1 MKERC
6 LNNGNKKEASFF
18 PISLSLS
25 NSSRL
30 IFSISFLSDVDSVQF
45 FDELEKVN
53 GVKGEGKTVLHSPFD
68 VKTLRKESLLL

>member
-6 LNNGNKKEASFF
+6 LNNGNKKEAFF
-18 PISLSLS
+18 SISLSLS
-25 NSSRL
+25 NSSGL
-30 IFSISFLSDVDSVQF
+30 IFSISFPSDVDSEQF